1 MASNST
7 LRFNDPSREFGIAG
21 AGRVARSLGKLL
33 NDRGQRVVA
42 VASRKPSRARN
53 AAAFIGSGVQALTY
67 AELASKVES
76 ILIAVSDDSIADVA
90 TTLALDLRKG
100 TVLHTSGIHGTDVL
114 APLTEQ
120 GNSGAGLHPLQTIAT
135 PEQGLEKLPGSTFTI
150 AGSGR
155 AAGWA
160 AQIINLLEGEILSI
174 DSDQKPTY
182 HVAAV
187 MASNYVVSLIDAA
200 VQVMGA
206 AGVEPEAA
214 RRALAPLIGA
224 SVENALGQPAE
235 ALTGPIRRGDLQT
248 LELHLQGLAS
258 LPPSIDQLYRSLGMH
273 TVQVALEQGLE
284 SADAGQV
291 EHLLRKAETGGQ
303 NQ

>member
-1 MASNST
+1 MASKST
-7 LRFNDPSREFGIAG
+7 RRFNHPIPEFGIAG

-42 VASRKPSRARN
+42 VASRNPSRAGD

-67 AELASKVES
+67 PELASRVES

-90 TTLALDLRKG
+90 AILALDLREG
-100 TVLHTSGIHGTDVL
+100 TVLHTSGIHGTEVL
-114 APLTEQ
+114 APLTEK

-135 PEQGLEKLPGSTFTI
+135 PEQGLEKLPGSTYSI

-155 AAGWA
+155 AAQWA
-160 AQIINLLEGEILSI
+160 KQIVNLLEGEMLSI
-174 DSDQKPTY
+174 ASDRKPTY
-182 HVAAV
+182 HAAAV

-206 AGVEPEAA
+206 AGVEPEVA

-224 SVENALGQPAE
+224 SVENALEQPAK
-235 ALTGPIRRGDLQT
+235 ALTGPIQRGDLQT

-258 LPPSIDQLYRSLGMH
+258 LPSSIDQLYRSLGMH
-273 TVQVALEQGLE
+273 TIQVALHQGLE
-284 SADAGQV
+284 SAEAGQV
-291 EHLLRKAETGGQ
+291 EHLLRKAERGG
-303 NQ
+303 